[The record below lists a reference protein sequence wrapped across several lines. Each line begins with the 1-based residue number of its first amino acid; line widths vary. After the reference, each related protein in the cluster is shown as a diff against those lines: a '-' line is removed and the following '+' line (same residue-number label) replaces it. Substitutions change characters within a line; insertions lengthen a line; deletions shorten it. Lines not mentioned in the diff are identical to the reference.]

1 MAKINLKKIFQW
13 QNNNGNSELG
23 AAPPTTEPGV
33 RRKYLIWTS
42 TQFFFILTSNP
53 AYFDFPMFR
62 LTCWVCCTVLRQ
74 ATRIS
79 GGCSPGSTSKLL
91 RWYLGTWVCL
101 GTFSHPGHLNLVG
114 EPVPDPVPVTLH
126 HDEVHLALIEI
137 IIVLLKQCQCEVQV
151 EVPVPKTPD
160 TGSSEMTNL
169 NFSRSASTNSGTN
182 GPFVSRYVKN

>member
-1 MAKINLKKIFQW
+1 
-13 QNNNGNSELG
+13 
-23 AAPPTTEPGV
+23 
-33 RRKYLIWTS
+33 
-42 TQFFFILTSNP
+42 
-53 AYFDFPMFR
+53 MFR

-91 RWYLGTWVCL
+91 HWYLGTWVCL

-137 IIVLLKQCQCEVQV
+137 IIVLLKQCQCEAQV
-151 EVPVPKTPD
+151 EVPSNVQADPVLKQCD
-160 TGSSEMTNL
+160 L
-169 NFSRSASTNSGTN
+169 RVYTNSVRARARIQILSLEKVTSHGGIHTPHCLQRYQKASKMAHMSSCTGFTESSVRCLSCVN
-182 GPFVSRYVKN
+182 ACQFLRGYVSRNH